1 MKTKKNRTNC
11 CNCGSPLHWT
21 KHKDTN
27 EYATCEYCGTEY
39 KRDNLGVMETNT
51 IKVMIHGQLLKL
63 FLSTVEVSSQDIDCT
78 MFGDTFRK
86 TCVIGKPRIRLE
98 LEGECCDE
106 DID

>member
-39 KRDNLGVMETNT
+39 KRDNLGVMETNA

-63 FLSTVEVSSQDIDCT
+63 FLSTVEVSPQYCEVSYIT
-78 MFGDTFRK
+78 DTNRL
-86 TCVIGKPRIRLE
+86 TRVVGKPRIRLE